1 MSERSFLK
9 INQKTQ
15 DHPQLSTVT
24 RSANTIYSTE
34 FPMWLRTVI
43 TQETIKYAMPMD
55 IK

>member
-9 INQKTQ
+9 IDQKAQ
-15 DHPQLSTVT
+15 DQPQLSTVT
-24 RSANTIYSTE
+24 RSVNIIYSTD